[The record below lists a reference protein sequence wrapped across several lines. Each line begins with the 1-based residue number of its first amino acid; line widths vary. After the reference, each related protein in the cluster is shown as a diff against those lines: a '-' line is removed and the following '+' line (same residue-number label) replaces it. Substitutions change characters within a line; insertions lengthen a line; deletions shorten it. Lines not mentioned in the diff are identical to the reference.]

1 MRLLILSDSHNHLYY
16 ARKVIEKLKDRID
29 LVIHLGDHDKD
40 ALVLNSEFPEINLDY
55 VKGNCDFDSSSP
67 SEKMIHLSGKKILM
81 LHGHNHHVKW
91 GYDRIA
97 YYGQKK
103 EADILLFGH
112 THVPFMDY
120 YGKMLLLNPGSISLP
135 RATSIPTFGII
146 NFEKEGKVEVAIMTV
161 NKNASID
168 RLRSF

>member
-1 MRLLILSDSHNHLYY
+1 
-16 ARKVIEKLKDRID
+16 
-29 LVIHLGDHDKD
+29 
-40 ALVLNSEFPEINLDY
+40 
-55 VKGNCDFDSSSP
+55 
-67 SEKMIHLSGKKILM
+67 
-81 LHGHNHHVKW
+81 VKW

-97 YYGQKK
+97 YYGQEK